1 VRDARE
7 DVIQVGVHVP
17 ADAGRIDVDN
27 LQPALILLQGGHH
40 LTSRIRLHPR
50 LAKDDPWAITNHQ
63 DRFIF
68 TGTGNV
74 EPGPQFLSIAG
85 EANANR
91 GVALLALLKPRQRD

>member
-1 VRDARE
+1 MPGKMSSRWVYMFQPMPAESTLITSNRPSYCFRAATTSPRGSAC
-7 DVIQVGVHVP
+7 IHV
-17 ADAGRIDVDN
+17 
-27 LQPALILLQGGHH
+27 
-40 LTSRIRLHPR
+40 
-50 LAKDDPWAITNHQ
+50 AKDDPWAITNHQ
-63 DRFIF
+63 NRLIF